1 MQGRTG
7 SGDETGRGRGAVS
20 ELVRVAHL
28 SSGHHADDARVFWKE
43 CLSLAR
49 AGYDVS
55 LTVPEEYP
63 SRLPGLPAEVQVGVV
78 RNRPGR
84 FGRLVVTPWAL
95 LAAGRRRDADIYHIH
110 EPELLPIGLLLRLSG
125 RKVVYDVHE
134 DVPRDILVK
143 SWIPAG
149 LRGAVAAAAGTLE
162 WIAGRALSGVIAA
175 TPAIARRFPS
185 DRTALVQNFARIS
198 EFGSC
203 AERPRDDC
211 PALAYV
217 GQITE
222 DRCAPEMVQ
231 ALARLER
238 FPHVRLIMAGPIAPA
253 GLHDTLAALPGW
265 CQVDY
270 RGLQGRSGIQRIL
283 AQARIGLVL
292 FQSSQNY
299 IEALPVKLFEYMA
312 AGMPIVAADFPKL
325 REIVEGNRC
334 GFCVP
339 SRDVAAVAQAIDW
352 LLAHPAD
359 ADEMGR
365 RGREAAMNLF
375 SWESEERVL
384 LRFYRHLTHGKHGP
398 VLPRALSKPDR
409 RAVISDAEARRIRT
423 VYAEREHSVAGTLK
437 GDDDNP
443 GNLAIV
449 HETRHR
455 LARIL
460 DDRFAKP
467 LPQCRILDLGCGS
480 GSLVGWF
487 HQLGVPASHL
497 FGVDL
502 VPSRVEA
509 ARNAYP
515 GCTFHVGNA
524 ERLDFPD
531 HWFDLVAVFT
541 VFSSVLDRNMAENL
555 AQTIGRV
562 LARNGA
568 VVWYDMRWPNP
579 FNPNLR
585 AMTRER
591 IRELFPGFELEL
603 EPVNLLPPLARR
615 LGGLTSVAYPA
626 LASVPPLR
634 THLLGLLRP
643 PAARPIQRIVRPSEA
658 HLRHDERDAVHD
670 QRETDSTSAG

>member
-1 MQGRTG
+1 MREKTG

-63 SRLPGLPAEVQVGVV
+63 SRLPGLPPEVQVSVV

-95 LAAGRRRDADIYHIH
+95 LAAGRRRKADIYHIH

-125 RKVVYDVHE
+125 KKVVYDVHE

-143 SWIPAG
+143 SWIPVGFRG
-149 LRGAVAAAAGTLE
+149 LVAAAAGTLE

-175 TPAIARRFPS
+175 TPTIARRFPS
-185 DRTALVQNFARIS
+185 DHTALVQNFARIS
-198 EFGSC
+198 EFGTSAAREC
-203 AERPRDDC
+203 DDC
-211 PALAYV
+211 PALTYI
-217 GQITE
+217 GGITA

-238 FPHVRLIMAGPIAPA
+238 FPRVRLIMAGPIHPPD
-253 GLHDTLAALPGW
+253 LQDTLVALPGW
-265 CQVDY
+265 RQVDY
-270 RGLQGRSGIQRIL
+270 RGHQGRPGILDIL
-283 AQARIGLVL
+283 KTARIGLVL
-292 FQSSQNY
+292 FHSSQNY
-299 IEALPVKLFEYMA
+299 IEAIPVKLFEYMA
-312 AGMPIVAADFPKL
+312 AGMPVIAADFPRL

-352 LLAHPAD
+352 LLAHPAE

-365 RGREAAMNLF
+365 RGREAAMNMF
-375 SWESEERVL
+375 SWESEERAL
-384 LRFYRHLTHGKHGP
+384 LRFYRHLTEGRIGRVP
-398 VLPRALSKPDR
+398 PRARSDPDR
-409 RAVISDAEARRIRT
+409 RAVTDAEARRIRA
-423 VYAEREHSVAGTLK
+423 VYAEREQSVAGTLK
-437 GDDDNP
+437 ADEDNP

-449 HETRHR
+449 HERHRR
-455 LARIL
+455 LARVL

-467 LPQCRILDLGCGS
+467 LPHCRILDVGCGS
-480 GSLVGWF
+480 GAVLDWF

-502 VPSRVEA
+502 VPSRIEA

-515 GCTFHVGNA
+515 GYTFQVGNA
-524 ERLDFPD
+524 ERLDFPSR
-531 HWFDLVAVFT
+531 WFDLVAVFT

-555 AQTIGRV
+555 AETIGRV
-562 LARNGA
+562 LAPDGA

-591 IRELFPGFELEL
+591 IRKLFPGFELEL
-603 EPVNLLPPLARR
+603 EPINLLPPLARR
-615 LGGLTSVAYPA
+615 LGGLTGLAYPV
-626 LASVPPLR
+626 LASVRPLR
-634 THLLGLLRP
+634 THLVGLLRP
-643 PAARPIQRIVRPSEA
+643 PAVRPMQRSISLFESQ
-658 HLRHDERDAVHD
+658 LRHAERDAVHD